1 MTVSQN
7 DLRYFIETC
16 KTLNISQAAQ
26 NLHVSQPSITLA
38 IQRLEHEMGTAIFV
52 RSKRGVKLTN
62 AGKTFFAHASELMR
76 LWQNIKSS
84 AHANIT
90 DIQGRYDFGTHASMA
105 LNVMTR
111 TLAPLMI
118 DNPKLEIRLHHG
130 RSSNIVDDII
140 NMRLDMGLAVNPI
153 NHPDLIISSI
163 LKGEVTFW
171 TSAAHKN
178 DTQNPAHESGTIV
191 FDQNMMRSQALLND
205 YKENGI
211 EFSRS
216 ITSTDLEVIADLVG
230 NGLGVGILPENVARR
245 SKHELVKCENAP
257 VYYDDHCFVYRKEN
271 IKNSSIQTIHDNLKK
286 LTDLY

>member
-130 RSSNIVDDII
+130 RSSDIVNDII

-230 NGLGVGILPENVARR
+230 NGLGVGILPENVAR
-245 SKHELVKCENAP
+245 
-257 VYYDDHCFVYRKEN
+257 
-271 IKNSSIQTIHDNLKK
+271 
-286 LTDLY
+286 